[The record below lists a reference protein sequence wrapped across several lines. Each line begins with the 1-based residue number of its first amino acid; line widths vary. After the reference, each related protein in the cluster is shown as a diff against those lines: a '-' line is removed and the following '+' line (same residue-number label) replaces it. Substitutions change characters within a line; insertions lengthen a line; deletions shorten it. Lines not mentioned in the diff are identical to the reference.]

1 MRKLNE
7 ETDIETAVLGVEDV
21 TWLFVIMSRREL
33 ANRLFV
39 DGIDECLSLVVELL
53 WGERIMIDRNSMPF
67 GSKYSTYR
75 APCAR
80 EPFEA

>member
-1 MRKLNE
+1 MGKLNE

-67 GSKYSTYR
+67 ESKYSRYR

>member
-7 ETDIETAVLGVEDV
+7 ETDIEAAVLGVEDV
-21 TWLFVIMSRREL
+21 AWLLAVMSRREL
-33 ANRLFV
+33 ADRLFV
-39 DGIDECLSLVVELL
+39 DGIDECLSPVVELL
-53 WGERIMIDRNSMPF
+53 WGERIMIDRNLMPF
-67 GSKYSTYR
+67 ESKYSRYR